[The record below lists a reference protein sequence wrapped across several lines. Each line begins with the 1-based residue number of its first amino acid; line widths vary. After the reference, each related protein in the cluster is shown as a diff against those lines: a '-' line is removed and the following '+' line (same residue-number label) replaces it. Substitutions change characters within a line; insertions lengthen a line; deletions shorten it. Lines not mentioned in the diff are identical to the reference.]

1 MLNKSKKKA
10 VVVLGG
16 KLIIGCWIKD
26 VLKTC
31 DIIVAADKG
40 VSHCLKLDIKPDI
53 CIGDFDSISPTDLN
67 TAKKLGWEIKE
78 FPEEKDKTDGQL
90 AIEEA
95 INLGAETINIIA
107 GIYGSS
113 RFDHH
118 IGNILLLASRFLAS
132 KDVRLV
138 EKNIEIS
145 LINSNRTR
153 ILENHKDSIVSLIPL
168 TNLVEGIRTK
178 GLKYNLFAENLNI
191 GQTRGISNIVIDDN
205 SEISVSNGM
214 LLIILE
220 NTSPA

>member
-95 INLGAETINIIA
+95 INLGAETINIVA
-107 GIYGSS
+107 GIYGNC
-113 RFDHH
+113 RFDHR
-118 IGNILLLASRFLAS
+118 IGNILLLASEFLAC
-132 KDVRLV
+132 KNVRLI

-145 LINSNRTR
+145 LITSTTTHILDNR
-153 ILENHKDSIVSLIPL
+153 KDSTVSLMPL
-168 TNLVEGIRTK
+168 TNPVKDVKTK
-178 GLKYNLFAENLNI
+178 GLKYNLFAENLNL
-191 GQTRGISNIVIDDN
+191 GQTRGISNIVLDDHA
-205 SEISVSNGM
+205 EISVSDGM

-220 NTSPA
+220 NTNLI

>member
-1 MLNKSKKKA
+1 MLKNSSKKA

-16 KLIIGCWIKD
+16 DLTIGSWVKD
-26 VLKTC
+26 ILKSC
-31 DIIVAADKG
+31 DIIIAADNG
-40 VSHCLKLDIKPDI
+40 VSHCLKLDVEPNI
-53 CIGDFDSISPTDLN
+53 CIGDFDSISNKDLN
-67 TAKKLGWEIKE
+67 TAKKLGWEIKR
-78 FPEEKDKTDGQL
+78 FPEDKNKTDGQL
-90 AIEEA
+90 AVEEA

-107 GIYGSS
+107 GVYGSS
-113 RFDHH
+113 RFDHR
-118 IGNILLLASRFLAS
+118 IGNILLLASEFLAS

-220 NTSPA
+220 NTNPA